1 MIVDCRKTIL
11 NARGAIGNRQSKIGN
26 PMNGRDRILALLD
39 GKPVDS
45 LPFMP
50 ITMMFACDQIGAQY
64 RDYATHFQV
73 LVEGQIHTAAEFDFD
88 YVNTMSDPA
97 GEAADCGA
105 PVKFFPN
112 QPPALDEANALLK
125 DKSKLRGLQI
135 PDPHSSPRMSNRLRA
150 LTLLRERVG
159 KEKLIEGWIEGPIAQ
174 AADLR
179 GINSLMMD
187 FYDDPK
193 FVTELFEFVLE
204 LELAFA
210 KAQVASGAEMIGVG
224 DAAASLVGLR
234 IYREFVWPYEKR
246 MMDGLRDM
254 GARTRLHVCGNTRP
268 ILPLLGRL
276 GCDVVDL
283 DSLAPLA
290 EGRAAMGPRQVL
302 LGNID
307 PVRVLRNGTPDD
319 AYAAVAA
326 CHQQAGDRFIV
337 SAGCE
342 VVRDTPPE
350 NLQAMRRYTREHA
363 VA

>member
-1 MIVDCRKTIL
+1 MTGRERIL
-11 NARGAIGNRQSKIGN
+11 N
-26 PMNGRDRILALLD
+26 LLD

-50 ITMMFACDQIGAQY
+50 ITMMFACDRIGAQY
-64 RDYATHFQV
+64 REYATDFRV
-73 LVEGQIHTAAEFDFD
+73 LVEGQMHTAAEFDFD

-112 QPPALDEANALLK
+112 QPPALDEANALLA
-125 DKSKLRGLQI
+125 DKKKVHQLTV
-135 PDPHSSPRMSNRLRA
+135 PDPQTSPRMSNRLRA
-150 LTLLRERVG
+150 LALHQERVQ
-159 KEKLIEGWIEGPIAQ
+159 KEKLIEGWIEGPIAE

-179 GINSLMMD
+179 GINSLMTD
-187 FYDDPK
+187 FYDDPR

-204 LELAFA
+204 LELTFA

-224 DAAASLVGLR
+224 DAAASLVGPR
-234 IYREFVWPYEKR
+234 FYREFVWPYEKR

-254 GARTRLHVCGNTRP
+254 GTRTRLHVCGNTRP
-268 ILPLLGRL
+268 ILGLLGRL

-283 DSLAPLA
+283 DSLAPMA

-307 PVRVLRNGTPDD
+307 PVRVLRNGTPDEV
-319 AYAAVAA
+319 YAAMAE
-326 CHQQAGDRFIV
+326 CHRQAGDRFIV

-342 VVRDTPPE
+342 VVRDTPLE
-350 NLQAMRRYTREHA
+350 NLNALRRYAREHA